1 MATKERILVIKHGA
15 LGDWVLATGPF
26 AAVRRHHAG
35 AHITLLTAPTFAD
48 WGVRC
53 GWFNE
58 VWTDDR
64 PGWIRPLAWMR
75 LRRRL
80 VAGRFTR
87 VYDLQTSQRTG
98 LYFRLLPRRGR
109 PEWSGIA
116 VGCSHPHDNPRR
128 DFMHVTAAR
137 AEQLRIAGIREVPP
151 PDLGWLDGDVG
162 VLVPADAFAL
172 IIPGGSAHR
181 TVKRWPAERFAEL
194 AGAVAEWG
202 MVPVLVGTA
211 AEGPVLEMI
220 ARSVPKA
227 VNLCGR
233 TGTDQVAALA
243 RRARF
248 TVGNDTG
255 PVHMAAVVGCPTIAL
270 FGEASHPERSAPQ
283 GRAVRTLRSVPLD
296 ELPVDAAIR
305 AIRKMPWSS

>member
-1 MATKERILVIKHGA
+1 
-15 LGDWVLATGPF
+15 
-26 AAVRRHHAG
+26 
-35 AHITLLTAPTFAD
+35 
-48 WGVRC
+48 
-53 GWFNE
+53 
-58 VWTDDR
+58 
-64 PGWIRPLAWMR
+64 MR

-87 VYDLQTSQRTG
+87 IYDLQTSQRTG

-128 DFMHVTAAR
+128 DSMHVTAAR

-162 VLVPADAFAL
+162 VLAPTDAFAL

-194 AGAVAEWG
+194 AGTVAEWG
-202 MVPVLVGTA
+202 MVPVLIGTA
-211 AEGPVLEMI
+211 AEGPVLELI

-227 VNLCGR
+227 ANLCGL

-255 PVHMAAVVGCPTIAL
+255 PVHMAAVAGCPTIAL
-270 FGEASHPERSAPQ
+270 FGDASHPERSAPQ

-296 ELPVDAAIR
+296 ELPVDAVIR
-305 AIRKMPWSS
+305 AIRKMLWSP

>member
-1 MATKERILVIKHGA
+1 MATNERILVIKHGA

-26 AAVRRHHAG
+26 AAIRRHHAG
-35 AHITLLTAPTFAD
+35 AHTTLLTAPAFAD

-53 GWFNE
+53 GWFDE

-64 PGWIRPLAWMR
+64 PGWNRPLAWIR

-80 VAGRFTR
+80 AAGGFTR

-98 LYFRLLPRRGR
+98 LYYRLLPKPGR

-116 VGCSHPHDNPRR
+116 AGCSHPHDNPRR
-128 DFMHVTAAR
+128 DSMHVTAAR

-162 VLVPADAFAL
+162 GLAPADAFAL

-181 TVKRWPAERFAEL
+181 TVKRWPAERFADV
-194 AGAVAEWG
+194 AKAVAERG
-202 MVPVLVGTA
+202 TIPVLIGTA
-211 AEGPVLEMI
+211 AEGSVLELI

-233 TGTDQVAALA
+233 TGSDQVAALA

-248 TVGNDTG
+248 AVGNDTG

-270 FGEASHPERSAPQ
+270 FGEASDPELSAPQ
-283 GRAVRTLRSVPLD
+283 GRSVRVLRSVPLD
-296 ELPVDAAIR
+296 ELPVDAVLQAIR
-305 AIRKMPWSS
+305 EPPWSS